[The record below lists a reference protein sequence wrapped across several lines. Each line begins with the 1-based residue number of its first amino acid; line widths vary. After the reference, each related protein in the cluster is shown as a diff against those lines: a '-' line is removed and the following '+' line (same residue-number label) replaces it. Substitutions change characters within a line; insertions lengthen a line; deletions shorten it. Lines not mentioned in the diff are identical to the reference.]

1 MAEITDPDLLKQL
14 GAPAAPSGLVTD
26 PDLLRQ
32 LNAKETPEQAE
43 AIKKLPDVGAPLIP
57 SGPTLPGNPTVNDI
71 ANSASTGAMKG
82 VIAGLGTPGDASNL
96 LAKGSKIASDYISDK
111 IGFDQPSDK
120 AGIAPSIFPTSSD
133 IQNAVERGRGKF
145 YEPQTPGGRFTE
157 KATEFATNPFSY
169 LGPGSTLAKAGTAIG
184 SGLGAEAGRELTE
197 NSSKPWVQAAGP
209 LLGAIAGGHLTPGP
223 TTVTNAAPGSRLAD
237 VATLQRAGI
246 RSLSAGDITGN
257 KNLRVAESQL
267 SSKLNEAQDKE
278 LKQAA
283 FRIAGEDIGDRAIKG
298 QDGAVNTMMNR
309 SGNQFDTL
317 GARNTLHA
325 DPQLATDLTDVYRT
339 YNGIP
344 GLYPQETVNAVN
356 GAAGRVQQVIQQGG
370 VMSGPEYLTLRSS
383 LRRAAMGATDPQ
395 RAEGLHDVTNA
406 LDSAME
412 RSVQANNPADAGAFS
427 QAFRNYRNAL
437 VLQDWSG
444 AANMTPATL
453 AQSAKKIYGKNQYTK
468 GMDDFSELA
477 EAARNVMKQYP
488 DSGTA
493 SRASVEKA
501 LSNLG
506 GMLTHAI
513 SGGGGLVAGHHF
525 LGGPDPGVEGL
536 LLGESVG
543 PFVLK
548 PAARMAL
555 MNPLTQSAIAKQTSP
570 NTIALM
576 NAIRGNQAPPT
587 VTRDGQQRLYV
598 SPPAK

>member
-1 MAEITDPDLLKQL
+1 MADLSNLSDDELTALYNKS
-14 GAPAAPSGLVTD
+14 AAPSVIAPAM
-26 PDLLRQ
+26 PDVSKMSDDELKAAYAASKPSAAATA
-32 LNAKETPEQAE
+32 N
-43 AIKKLPDVGAPLIP
+43 LPDVGAPLIP
-57 SGPTLPGNPTVNDI
+57 SGPTLPGNATVNDI

-82 VIAGLGTPGDASNL
+82 LIAGAGTPGDASNL
-96 LAKGSKIASDYISDK
+96 LAKGSKVAGDYI
-111 IGFDQPSDK
+111 
-120 AGIAPSIFPTSSD
+120 AGKLGAEKSPDLAPPILPTSSN
-133 IQNAVERGRGKF
+133 IQSGIEAIRGKF
-145 YEPQTPGGRFTE
+145 DEPQTTAGKFAE

-169 LGPGSTLAKAGTAIG
+169 LGPGSTLAKAGTAVG
-184 SGLGAEAGRELTE
+184 SGLGSEAGGELTQSSDKSWVREL
-197 NSSKPWVQAAGP
+197 GP
-209 LLGAIAGGHLTPGP
+209 LIGAIAGGHLTPGP

-237 VATLQRAGI
+237 VATLQRADI
-246 RSLSAGDITGN
+246 PLSAGDITGN

-267 SSKLNEAQDKE
+267 NSKLNEVQDRA
-278 LKQAA
+278 LKQSA
-283 FRIAGEDIGDRAIKG
+283 FRIAGEDIGDRPIKG
-298 QDGAVNTMMNR
+298 RDGAVNTMMNR
-309 SGNQFDTL
+309 SGNQFDIL
-317 GARNTLHA
+317 GSRNTLQA
-325 DPQLATDLTDVYRT
+325 DPQLSTDLADVYQT

-370 VMSGPEYLTLRSS
+370 VMSGPEYLTLRSD

-395 RAEGLHDVTNA
+395 RAEGLHDITNA

-412 RSVQANNPADAGAFS
+412 RSVQNNNPADAGAFS

-437 VLQDWSG
+437 VLQDWAG

-453 AQSAKKIYGKNQYTK
+453 VQSAKKIYGKDQYTK

-501 LSNLG
+501 LSNMG
-506 GMLTHAI
+506 AMLTHAI
-513 SGGGGLVAGHHF
+513 SGGGGLMAGHHF

-548 PAARMAL
+548 PLARAGL
-555 MNPLTQSAIAKQTSP
+555 MNPWTQSAIAKQTSP
-570 NTIALM
+570 TNIALM
-576 NAIRGNQAPPT
+576 NAIRGGQTPQAPAQS
-587 VTRDGQQRLYV
+587 GQ
-598 SPPAK
+598 K